1 MRKIAAFL
9 KYSFGGI
16 ITSAKRFLW
25 PFYLSVARRNENDT
39 ESVLSI
45 ARQMCLK
52 EHSLNLTESKT
63 NNLIRNGRTF
73 NTCASTVNELI

>member
-1 MRKIAAFL
+1 MRKLAGVF
-9 KYSFGGI
+9 KYSFDGI

-25 PFYLSVARRNENDT
+25 PFHLSVAQRNENVA
-39 ESVLSI
+39 ESVLST

-63 NNLIRNGRTF
+63 NTF
-73 NTCASTVNELI
+73 KLQFDQECSDV